1 MKKPLFDILGAATV
15 ENLAL
20 KDVNISGKTDI
31 GALANEA
38 NNATRIN
45 NVHVDGVLAGERGIG
60 GLVWKADN
68 SKITTAVSREE
79 LSTPMKRGLHTIS
92 EDW

>member
-1 MKKPLFDILGAATV
+1 MKKPLFDTLSAATV

-20 KDVNISGKTDI
+20 KDVNISGKTDV

-45 NVHVDGVLAGERGIG
+45 NVHVDGVLAGESGIG
-60 GLVWKADN
+60 GLVWKL
-68 SKITTAVSREE
+68 IILRLRTAVSREE
-79 LSTPMKRGLHTIS
+79 LSTPMKRRHHTIS
-92 EDW
+92 VD